1 MKRASRAIPFFL
13 IAVLLSSPHL
23 LAGGRRRAVAASP
36 PSSDLSVTFLGS
48 AGVLDA
54 GTMSWRGGRKDAT
67 VTTRN
72 VTMRIGPATAEA
84 RGTATVRAF
93 LEMPDPL
100 SSIRVNGV
108 LLTGVPQIVQR
119 QAPIGVTGTYRIEIA
134 ISTSAPDGP
143 LQTSIGWEV
152 STD

>member
-1 MKRASRAIPFFL
+1 MKRASLAIPSFL
-13 IAVLLSSPHL
+13 IAVLLSSPQV
-23 LAGGRRRAVAASP
+23 LAGGRRRAVASRPSP
-36 PSSDLSVTFLGS
+36 ELSVTFLGS
-48 AGVLDA
+48 AGVLDM
-54 GTMSWRGGRKDAT
+54 GTMSWHGGRKDVT

-72 VTMRIGPATAEA
+72 VAMLIGPATPEA

-100 SSIRVNGV
+100 CSIRVNGV

-119 QAPIGVTGTYRIEIA
+119 QAPIGITNSYRIEIA
-134 ISTSAPDGP
+134 IPTSAPEGP

>member
-1 MKRASRAIPFFL
+1 MKLTSRAIPSFL
-13 IAVLLSSPHL
+13 LAVLLISPHV
-23 LAGGRRRAVAASP
+23 LAGGHRRAVASRPSP
-36 PSSDLSVTFLGS
+36 ELSVTFLGS

-54 GTMSWRGGRKDAT
+54 GTMSWRGGPKHAT

-72 VTMRIGPATAEA
+72 VTMRIGPATPEV

-100 SSIRVNGV
+100 CSIRVNGV

-119 QAPIGVTGTYRIEIA
+119 QAPIGVAGAYRIEIA
-134 ISTSAPDGP
+134 IPTSAPEGP

>member
-1 MKRASRAIPFFL
+1 MKRAAPAIPFFL
-13 IAVLLSSPHL
+13 IAVLLSSPHVF
-23 LAGGRRRAVAASP
+23 AGGRRRAAASR
-36 PSSDLSVTFLGS
+36 PSPELSIAFLGS
-48 AGVLDA
+48 AGIVDM
-54 GTMSWRGGRKDAT
+54 GTMAWHGGRKDAT

-72 VTMRIGPATAEA
+72 VTMRIGPASPEA

-93 LEMPDPL
+93 LETPDPL
-100 SSIRVNGV
+100 CSIRVNGV

-119 QAPIGVTGTYRIEIA
+119 QAPIGLTNSYRIEIA
-134 ISTSAPDGP
+134 ISTSAPEGP